1 MLYWL
6 SNYEQNVIQNYV
18 EIERNIIKRCKF
30 YVYICGFQAMI
41 SLKQITS
48 AFIRVP
54 FFSTPCTYKSLKS
67 DLKAIQSL
75 KILD

>member
-6 SNYEQNVIQNYV
+6 PNNEQSTIPNYV
-18 EIERNIIKRCKF
+18 EIEQNIIKGCKF

-41 SLKQITS
+41 SLKQIIS
-48 AFIRVP
+48 AFIHVP
-54 FFSTPCTYKSLKS
+54 FLSTPYTYICLKS
-67 DLKAIQSL
+67 DLIAIQSL